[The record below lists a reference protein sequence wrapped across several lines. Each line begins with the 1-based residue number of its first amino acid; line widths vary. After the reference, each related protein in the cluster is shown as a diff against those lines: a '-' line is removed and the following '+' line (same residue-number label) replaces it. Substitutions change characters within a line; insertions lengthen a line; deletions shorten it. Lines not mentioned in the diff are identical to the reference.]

1 MKKEMTDTG
10 KEELNEISV
19 FVASRNI
26 YINKISRANEFV
38 STFICTSDTC

>member
-1 MKKEMTDTG
+1 MKKEMTD

-26 YINKISRANEFV
+26 YINKISRANEFF
-38 STFICTSDTC
+38 STFICTTDTC